1 MRRQFRLDLNDELAV
16 DNFAGGGGASMGIE
30 NALGRHVDHA
40 INHDALALGMHRINH
55 PQTVHH
61 TSDVFDIDPLA
72 LTEGRRVGLG
82 WFSPDCKHFSKAK
95 GGRPL
100 DKKIRGLVLVIL
112 KWAKIRLRV
121 AYMENVEEIRTWGP
135 LLHHKKHAADCNC
148 GKPCG
153 MPDPKHKG
161 RTWKAFLDA
170 LSTGLD
176 ENHPDMPEILE
187 VLAGSVTKEELVRG
201 FGYHYELREIRGY
214 VYGAATIR
222 RRLFMIA
229 RCDGMPVVWPPE
241 SHAAPKDMRRGRK
254 PYRIIAECIDWERR
268 CPSIFLT
275 KIQARKLRCRRPLK
289 TPTLRR
295 VATGVG
301 RYVIHSKR
309 PFIVCLTHQGG
320 ERIESVDEPA
330 KTVTGAH
337 RGEKALVD
345 ASLAPFITE
354 HANATHQR
362 NFPIDEPGRTQ
373 CGEVKGGHFA
383 LVAGTLVQTGYG
395 EREGQEPRVPGVD
408 KPLGTIV
415 AGGGK
420 HAVVSAHLMR
430 NFKQSVG
437 QSVYEPA
444 PTVMPNGG
452 GKTALISGTLVRT
465 AHGDQDKNGKKRGR
479 GANDLRESM
488 STVLGTQEFAFAAAH
503 LTKFNTGSV
512 GSPMDQPAP
521 TIPAGNHRPETHGGA
536 ATPHGLVA
544 VNLVEY
550 HSPKRPGDERV
561 KPVTEPLPVQTTE
574 PRFGLVASSMVKL
587 RGNAKTHAP
596 GSTVDSPVHTI
607 SADGEHHALSCAYL
621 AQHNAGNNSNPGHP
635 ATEPISTVS
644 QKGSQQQVVSAS
656 LAAYYGSEAD
666 GQAVDE
672 SLRAVTTKPRFGL
685 AVSEAVTPGLTPE
698 QITGARR
705 VAKFL
710 RKFGVEFEGE
720 FATVGEFVIIDIG
733 MRMLTPRELFRAQGF
748 PEDYVIDRAWLV
760 NPKTG
765 EIVEVKLSKESQIRM
780 CGNSVCPDVAEA
792 LVRANNPEMVVFSP
806 EERRTRLAAAWRRGD
821 SELTIQTPVSCAAR

>member
-1 MRRQFRLDLNDELAV
+1 
-16 DNFAGGGGASMGIE
+16 MGIE
-30 NALGRHVDHA
+30 KALGRHVDHA

-61 TSDVFDIDPLA
+61 TSDVFDIDPGQ
-72 LTEGRRVGLG
+72 LTEGRPVGLG
-82 WFSPDCKHFSKAK
+82 WFSPDCTHFSRAK
-95 GGRPL
+95 GGLPL

-121 AYMENVEEIRTWGP
+121 AYMENVEEISTWGP
-135 LLHHKKHAADCNC
+135 LLQHKKHPAACNC

-153 MPDPKHKG
+153 KPDPKHKG

-176 ENHPDMPEILE
+176 PDHPDIPFMLE
-187 VLAGSVTKEELVRG
+187 VLDGAVTKKELVRG
-201 FGYHYELREIRGY
+201 FGYHYETRKIRGCDK
-214 VYGAATIR
+214 GAPTIR
-222 RRLFMIA
+222 KRLFMIA
-229 RCDGMPVVWPPE
+229 RCDGAPIVWPPDT
-241 SHAAPKDMRRGRK
+241 HCAPKEMRPDRK
-254 PYRIIAECIDWERR
+254 PHRIIAECIDWDRP

-275 KIQARKLRCRRPLK
+275 KLQARKFRCRRPLK

-295 VATGVG
+295 VATGIG

-309 PFIVCLTHQGG
+309 PFIVSLTHQGG
-320 ERIESVDEPA
+320 ERIESIDEPA
-330 KTVTGAH
+330 NTVTGAH

-354 HANATHQR
+354 HANASGQR
-362 NFPIDEPGRTQ
+362 NMPIDEPGRTQ

-383 LVAGTLVQTGYG
+383 LVAGNLVQKGHYQTNSKMVKGLD
-395 EREGQEPRVPGVD
+395 EPMR
-408 KPLGTIV
+408 TQ
-415 AGGGK
+415 ATRAE
-420 HAVVSAHLMR
+420 HAIVSAHLMR

-437 QSVYEPA
+437 QPVDAPA

-479 GANDLRESM
+479 GANDITESM
-488 STVLGTQEFAFAAAH
+488 PSVLGTQEFAFAAAH

-521 TIPAGNHRPETHGGA
+521 TIPAGNHSPATHGGA
-536 ATPHGLVA
+536 ATVHGMVA

-550 HSPKRPGDERV
+550 HGPKRPGDERV

-644 QKGSQQQVVSAS
+644 GKGSQQQLVSAS

-672 SLRAVTTKPRFGL
+672 SLRAVTAKPRFSL
-685 AVSEAVTPGLTPE
+685 VESEAVTPGLTAA
-698 QITGARR
+698 QIAGARR

-710 RKFGVEFEGE
+710 RKFGVAFEGE
-720 FATVGEFVIIDIG
+720 FATVGEFIIVDIG

-760 NPKTG
+760 NPETG

-806 EERRTRLAAAWRRGD
+806 EERRMRMATAWRSGN
-821 SELTIQTPVSCAAR
+821 SEREVRTPVSCAAR

>member
-1 MRRQFRLDLNDELAV
+1 MRDQFILDIHDELMV
-16 DNFAGGGGASMGIE
+16 DNFAGGGGASTGIYR
-30 NALGRHVDHA
+30 ATGRHVDHA
-40 INHDALALGMHRINH
+40 NNHDPLALGMHRINH

-61 TSDVFDIDPLA
+61 TADIFDIDPA
-72 LTEGRRVGLG
+72 AQSEGRPVGLG

-100 DKKIRGLVLVIL
+100 DKKIRGLVLVML

-121 AYMENVEEIRTWGP
+121 AYMENVEEITTWGP
-135 LLHHKKHAADCNC
+135 LLHHSKHAADCNC

-176 ENHPDMPEILE
+176 ENHPDLPEMLE
-187 VLAGSVTKEELVRG
+187 VLDGSVTKEELVQG
-201 FGYHYELREIRGY
+201 FGYDYQIREIRACDFGTP
-214 VYGAATIR
+214 TIR
-222 RRLFMIA
+222 KRLFMIA
-229 RCDGMPVVWPPE
+229 RCDGAPIVWPE
-241 SHAAPKDMRRGRK
+241 QTHFAPKDMRRGLK
-254 PYRIIAECIDWERR
+254 PHRIIAECIDWDRP

-275 KIQARKLRCRRPLK
+275 KLQARKYRCRRPLK
-289 TPTLRR
+289 TPTMRR
-295 VATGVG
+295 IATGIG

-309 PFIVCLTHQGG
+309 PFMVSLTHEGG

-330 KTVTGAH
+330 KTITGAH

-354 HANATHQR
+354 HANASSQR
-362 NFPIDEPGRTQ
+362 NMPIDEPGRTQ

-383 LVAGTLVQTGYG
+383 LVAGTLIQTGYG
-395 EREGQEPRVPGVD
+395 ERDGQEPRVPGVD

-420 HAVVSAHLMR
+420 HAVVSAQIVGCGGRAGQSRPRPVDEPIHTLTAKGDNCVVSAHLMR
-430 NFKQSVG
+430 HFGESVG
-437 QSVYEPA
+437 QPVAAPA
-444 PTVMPNGG
+444 PTTMPDGG

-488 STVLGTQEFAFAAAH
+488 PTVLGTQEFAFAAAH

-512 GSPMDQPAP
+512 GSPMDEPAP

-544 VNLVEY
+544 
-550 HSPKRPGDERV
+550 
-561 KPVTEPLPVQTTE
+561 
-574 PRFGLVASSMVKL
+574 ASMVKL
-587 RGNAKTHAP
+587 RGDAKTHPP

-635 ATEPISTVS
+635 ADEPMSTVS
-644 QKGSQQQVVSAS
+644 AKGCQQQVVSAS

-666 GQAVDE
+666 GQGIDE
-672 SLRAVTTKPRFGL
+672 PLRAVTTKPRFGL

-698 QITGARR
+698 QIAGARR

-720 FATVGEFVIIDIG
+720 FATVGEFVIVDIG

-792 LVRANNPEMVVFSP
+792 LVRANNPEMAVFSP
-806 EERRTRLAAAWRRGD
+806 GERRTRLADAWRSGNPEMSVR
-821 SELTIQTPVSCAAR
+821 TPVSCAAR

>member
-1 MRRQFRLDLNDELAV
+1 MRDQFILDLNAELII
-16 DNFAGGGGASMGIE
+16 DNFAGGGGASRGIYK
-30 NALGRHVDHA
+30 ATGRHVDHA
-40 INHDALALGMHRINH
+40 NNHDPLALGMHRINH

-61 TSDVFDIDPLA
+61 TADIFDIDPA
-72 LTEGRRVGLG
+72 TQSEGRPVGLG
-82 WFSPDCKHFSKAK
+82 WFSPDCCHFSKAK
-95 GGRPL
+95 GGKPL
-100 DKKIRGLVLVIL
+100 DKKIRGLVLVML

-121 AYMENVEEIRTWGP
+121 AYMENVEEITTWGP

-153 MPDPKHKG
+153 LPDPKHKG

-170 LSTGLD
+170 LSTGLAPD
-176 ENHPDMPEILE
+176 HPDIPFMLD
-187 VLAGSVTKEELVRG
+187 VLDGAVTKEELVRG
-201 FGYHYELREIRGY
+201 FGYHYETKEIRACD
-214 VYGAATIR
+214 YGTPTIR
-222 RRLFMIA
+222 KRLFMIA
-229 RCDGMPVVWPPE
+229 RCDGVPIVWPE
-241 SHAAPKDMRRGRK
+241 QTHFAPKDMRRGRK
-254 PYRIIAECIDWERR
+254 PHRIIAECIDWDRP

-275 KIQARKLRCRRPLK
+275 KLQARKFRCRRPLK

-295 VATGVG
+295 VATGIG
-301 RYVIHSKR
+301 RYVIHSER
-309 PFIVCLTHQGG
+309 PFIVNLTHQGG
-320 ERIESVDEPA
+320 SRIESVDEPA
-330 KTVTGAH
+330 KTLTGAH

-354 HANATHQR
+354 HANSSSQR
-362 NFPIDEPGRTQ
+362 NMPIDESLRTQ
-373 CGEVKGGHFA
+373 CSEVKGGHFA
-383 LVAGTLVQTGYG
+383 LVAGTLVQTGFG
-395 EREGQEPRVPGVD
+395 ERDGQSPRVPGID
-408 KPLGTIV
+408 KPLGTVV

-430 NFKQSVG
+430 NFKQSIG
-437 QSVYEPA
+437 QPVDDPA

-479 GANDLRESM
+479 GANELTESM
-488 STVLGTQEFAFAAAH
+488 PTVLGSPEFAFAAAH

-521 TIPAGNHRPETHGGA
+521 TIPAGNHSPETHGGA
-536 ATPHGLVA
+536 ATVHGLVA

-550 HSPKRPGDERV
+550 HAANRVDDQV
-561 KPVTEPLPVQTTE
+561 KPVTDPLPVQTTK
-574 PRFGLVASSMVKL
+574 PHFGLVASSMVKL
-587 RGNAKTHAP
+587 RGNAKTHP
-596 GSTVDSPVHTI
+596 HGSTVESPVHTI
-607 SADGEHHALSCAYL
+607 SADGTHHALSCAYL

-644 QKGSQQQVVSAS
+644 AKGSQQQVVSAS

-672 SLRAVTTKPRFGL
+672 PLRTATAKPRFGMAL
-685 AVSEAVTPGLTPE
+685 SEAVTPGLSDA
-698 QITGARR
+698 QIAGARR

-720 FATVGEFVIIDIG
+720 FATVGEFIIVDIG

-765 EIVEVKLSKESQIRM
+765 EIVEVKLTKESQIRM

-792 LVRANNPEMVVFSP
+792 LVRANNPEMAVWSKSEVG
-806 EERRTRLAAAWRRGD
+806 RRRFDVGMALSSAGR
-821 SELTIQTPVSCAAR
+821 